1 MGDTKG
7 SYLHPHS
14 IIYGFVLASNLI
26 HFKPNYLISI
36 ELSNLMYLVGMSRIV
51 QMNMVPDSTFNGDEI
66 KSPSHNPFV
75 TSAEV
80 QGASET
86 AFKFVS
92 NKRKLYLIT
101 IMEVI

>member
-1 MGDTKG
+1 
-7 SYLHPHS
+7 
-14 IIYGFVLASNLI
+14 
-26 HFKPNYLISI
+26 
-36 ELSNLMYLVGMSRIV
+36 
-51 QMNMVPDSTFNGDEI
+51 MNMVPDSTFNGDEI

-80 QGASET
+80 QGARET